1 MPAEIGVTAAA
12 NASLAQRIDALLPQ
26 TQCRR
31 CGYPDCA
38 GYARAIAEGQA
49 DINRCPP
56 GGAEG
61 VARLATLLQRPAPP
75 LDPECG
81 AEGQRRQAM
90 IDPAQC
96 IGCALCLQACPVD
109 AIAGVAKRMHTV
121 IERWCTG
128 CELCLPA
135 CPVDC
140 IRMEPPADSADAEA
154 TGWDA
159 WSVGQAAE
167 SRDRYIRQQRRRAT
181 AQPRPATERHAL
193 EDRKAELLRAALERA
208 RQRVAPGTPG

>member
-1 MPAEIGVTAAA
+1 MPAEIAVPAAA
-12 NASLAQRIDALLPQ
+12 NAALAQRIDALLPQ

-38 GYARAIAEGQA
+38 GYAHAIAEVLA

-61 VARLATLLQRPAPP
+61 IARLATLLRRPALP

-81 AEGQRRQAM
+81 TEGPRRRAA

-140 IRMEPPADSADAEA
+140 IRMEPLADAEA

-167 SRDRYIRQQRRRAT
+167 SRDRHIRQQRRRAA
-181 AQPRPATERHAL
+181 AQPRPATERQAP

-208 RQRVAPGTPG
+208 RQRVAPGTAG